1 MVDSSYGKSATSY
14 SYKYGRS
21 TVSAV
26 RSVTLW
32 LSQWHVTGRGPVTVI
47 SSSAKSDVTAVTG
60 YSRGTVTAGSR
71 CEVQLSRLQEHT
83 G

>member
-1 MVDSSYGKSATSY
+1 MVDSSYGESATSY

-21 TVSAV
+21 TVSV
-26 RSVTLW
+26 VQSVTLW
-32 LSQWHVTGRGPVTVI
+32 LSWWCVTGRGPVTAI
-47 SSSAKSDVTAVTG
+47 SSSVKSDITVVMG

-71 CEVQLSRLQEHT
+71 CEVQLSQLREHT

>member
-1 MVDSSYGKSATSY
+1 MVDSSYGESATSY
-14 SYKYGRS
+14 GYEYGRS

-32 LSQWHVTGRGPVTVI
+32 LSRWCVTGRGPVTAI
-47 SSSAKSDVTAVTG
+47 SSSKSDVTVVMG

-71 CEVQLSRLQEHT
+71 CEVQLSRLREHT